1 MNKDLPISELLL
13 SYGDGI
19 GTDEVLV
26 PVDVIRAAVDRLE
39 ELDKEV
45 ESVRNAAK
53 AGYYCDKGC
62 GTRGLSD
69 AWLEP
74 WLNQDWDPDDQS

>member
-39 ELDKEV
+39 ELEQAHDILAIIEKTL
-45 ESVRNAAK
+45 
-53 AGYYCDKGC
+53 AG
-62 GTRGLSD
+62 
-69 AWLEP
+69 
-74 WLNQDWDPDDQS
+74 